1 MKIKEALKILD
12 EADVEYDY
20 VNPRKTWRDWI
31 EAYEEIHHTGLRE
44 YNSMVEDL
52 ADECDED
59 WRRHYS
65 EPEQA
70 IDLSYEDV
78 CKMWGTPEEA
88 G

>member
-1 MKIKEALKILD
+1 MKIEEALKILD

-20 VNPRKTWRDWI
+20 ENPRKTWEDWI
-31 EAYEEIHHTGLRE
+31 EIYLDTHQNGDSYENL
-44 YNSMVEDL
+44 VFDL

-65 EPEQA
+65 DPESA

-88 G
+88 

>member
-1 MKIKEALKILD
+1 MNIKEALKILD
-12 EADVEYDY
+12 EADVEYNY

-31 EAYEEIHHTGLRE
+31 EEYEELHPDGSD
-44 YNSMVEDL
+44 YSSMVIML
-52 ADECDED
+52 ADDCDED

-70 IDLSYEDV
+70 IDRSYEDL

-88 G
+88 Y

>member
-1 MKIKEALKILD
+1 MKIEEALKILD
-12 EADVEYDY
+12 EADVEYNY
-20 VNPRKTWRDWI
+20 ENPKETWRDWI
-31 EAYEEIHHTGLRE
+31 DEYEDIHGLGDYR
-44 YNSMVEDL
+44 SMVEDL

-65 EPEQA
+65 EPESA